1 MRLLHT
7 SLRLQLFMPGEIHD
21 YVILSH
27 VWGDEEI
34 QFEDFTKEGLLD
46 PDDRVTE
53 KRGLSKLKRACALA
67 AGDGY
72 EWIWID
78 TCCIDKSSSAEL
90 QEAINSMWRYYSES
104 NICYVYMADIP
115 DSRFGWSDLFCESPW
130 FTRGWTLQELI
141 APTSVEFYA
150 RDWSAIGTKL
160 QRYREISKKTSIS
173 PDALTHLKPV
183 TALSAAERL
192 SWAVHRHVTRE
203 EDETYCLLGI
213 FDPPLLADALACF
226 CPTYRNYRGNQPNF
240 FHDIPYSRLVVAA
253 NRQLQG
259 YDRIRKTVTSSQDL
273 VSTTLRLFDCNNKG
287 IASHA
292 AILDCTLDDVNGGA
306 VCLLLN
312 QLSEHESENFVR
324 IDSPPVILPNRA
336 EFTTEPYLLPVVVA
350 SSIELRDKYVLTRFT
365 FTSESFMIQGWN
377 VKGAAN
383 EYEIRNEG
391 QSDSD
396 LTIGSR
402 LKGDNLVLLSLGMFE
417 EAHGIVCRIVD
428 VVEPARQI
436 TIRLAWIGRRW
447 SIERVQQVAFQTRNG
462 ALYRP
467 FHSSELPCDRCS
479 IIASD
484 GVEWSV
490 ALRRTAVVNPRED
503 VRYNITVGRLEG
515 GPKKRQVSVI

>member
-7 SLRLQLFMPGEIHD
+7 DVESLRLQLFMPGEIHD

-53 KRGLSKLKRACALA
+53 KRGLSKLKGACALA

-173 PDALTHLKPV
+173 PDVLTHLKPV

-192 SWAVHRHVTRE
+192 SWAAHRHVTRE

-213 FDPPLLADALACF
+213 FDVNMPMIYGEGRRKAFSACRKPYKILLLITRCSYFADALS
-226 CPTYRNYRGNQPNF
+226 PR
-240 FHDIPYSRLVVAA
+240 
-253 NRQLQG
+253 
-259 YDRIRKTVTSSQDL
+259 
-273 VSTTLRLFDCNNKG
+273 
-287 IASHA
+287 SH
-292 AILDCTLDDVNGGA
+292 
-306 VCLLLN
+306 
-312 QLSEHESENFVR
+312 
-324 IDSPPVILPNRA
+324 
-336 EFTTEPYLLPVVVA
+336 
-350 SSIELRDKYVLTRFT
+350 
-365 FTSESFMIQGWN
+365 
-377 VKGAAN
+377 
-383 EYEIRNEG
+383 
-391 QSDSD
+391 
-396 LTIGSR
+396 
-402 LKGDNLVLLSLGMFE
+402 
-417 EAHGIVCRIVD
+417 
-428 VVEPARQI
+428 
-436 TIRLAWIGRRW
+436 
-447 SIERVQQVAFQTRNG
+447 
-462 ALYRP
+462 LY
-467 FHSSELPCDRCS
+467 
-479 IIASD
+479 
-484 GVEWSV
+484 
-490 ALRRTAVVNPRED
+490 
-503 VRYNITVGRLEG
+503 
-515 GPKKRQVSVI
+515 